1 MRRRMPSQA
10 AIARTLKAAQAAG
23 LSVARIEIDP
33 ETGRITLHAA
43 NDNTTTPTVLEAW
56 RAARGAR

>member
-23 LSVARIEIDP
+23 LAVTRIEIDP
-33 ETGRITLHAA
+33 DNGRITLFAA
-43 NDNTTTPTVLEAW
+43 NDNTALPTVLEAW
-56 RAARGAR
+56 RACRGTR